1 MEEQKPKELKK
12 ARARKL
18 GTLTRTRRRAFII
31 IESKGSRTELT
42 KVLKEL
48 DLALEA
54 VQEAHDHCTTYMSE
68 EEDIS
73 NAQKYIEDVDKQYSE
88 AVERIRTH
96 LEARKDEAPSVV
108 SAIGRPASSG
118 VSERSDVARA
128 REAEIQE
135 RLKKVELAQIQKRL
149 QLEQQEQELKRKR
162 ILQEA
167 ADAHQ
172 RAEMEASIQKAAL
185 DDLQWERRND
195 FNDHPDAP
203 EDKEVHAPE
212 MAVNAGSDHDKKSS
226 GT

>member
-1 MEEQKPKELKK
+1 M
-12 ARARKL
+12 
-18 GTLTRTRRRAFII
+18 
-31 IESKGSRTELT
+31 
-42 KVLKEL
+42 
-48 DLALEA
+48 
-54 VQEAHDHCTTYMSE
+54 
-68 EEDIS
+68 
-73 NAQKYIEDVDKQYSE
+73 
-88 AVERIRTH
+88 
-96 LEARKDEAPSVV
+96 V

-172 RAEMEASIQKAAL
+172 RAEMEASLQKAAL
-185 DDLQWERRND
+185 DDLEWERRND

-226 GT
+226 GHSCTVFSKSIPKVTLPQFSGKLTGVAPMVGVPVSIVGGQPGEPVRDGKNGASSGFSDRAGEEDDRRVHV